1 MALIKKF
8 LSLYKFRF
16 NVNMQS
22 SLRLQNMDGI
32 LWVEKTCVG
41 SFLYPKK
48 FIIRIATYFN
58 YRIKEIKMYNSV
70 FKNHYL

>member
-1 MALIKKF
+1 
-8 LSLYKFRF
+8 
-16 NVNMQS
+16 MQS

-58 YRIKEIKMYNSV
+58 YRIKEIKMYNLV